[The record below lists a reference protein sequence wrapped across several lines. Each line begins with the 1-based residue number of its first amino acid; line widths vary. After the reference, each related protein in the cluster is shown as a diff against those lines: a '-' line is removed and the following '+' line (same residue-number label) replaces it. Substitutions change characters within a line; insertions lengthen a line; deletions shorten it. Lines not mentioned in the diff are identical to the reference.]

1 MLERVKSG
9 AIKPED
15 AVRKWEAAVGA
26 FDSGHDLEVSTEA
39 VTETARSLEVD
50 DQALRCES
58 VRYVRKLA
66 PALSTASFSVEVPRG
81 DEQPPPALAGWA
93 PFRVVECGTSGLEVC
108 GTSLRVKA
116 GETVF
121 AESTH
126 VDEDDASELWRA
138 DSVFLDVAVVRD
150 DRVHKGR
157 IRRIRRAWEGEQC
170 RFLVVPAA
178 RLRRHQIVGSFG
190 EKKARLERGLESL
203 RVPWSAGHTTIEV
216 PRQGIGSALL
226 EATQHLSVA
235 QFRQTWRFKI
245 KGEAARDDG
254 GVAREVWT
262 LATAQLFAANDYFR
276 YAATDKVTIQIKPE
290 SYDKDAFRGL
300 GRLAAKALL
309 DAQTIPA
316 FFNRPL
322 LKHILALP
330 VDFSDL
336 EYVDAALHHSCIAVL
351 HTDGAD
357 DLGLVFEHRDRD
369 AKSSTALVPNGSE
382 VNVTDDNKDEFVAR
396 LFKSA
401 MLDQISKPLAAFLT
415 GFYAVVPLDTLQ
427 GLDAGDLELL
437 ISGLDTIDCGDWKK
451 HTVLTGGLYK
461 SAPVVAYFWDYVQN
475 LGDARRAKL
484 LQFATGTTRLP
495 PGGFADLQGRDGETQ
510 RFTLHG
516 IPFTSELDLP
526 RAHTCFNKLD
536 LPKFPTK
543 EQLRVAF
550 DAILASEVTFFS
562 AA

>member
-9 AIKPED
+9 AINPDD
-15 AVRKWEAAVGA
+15 AVRKWGAAVGA
-26 FDSGHDLEVSTEA
+26 FDGGHDLKVSTEA
-39 VTETARSLEVD
+39 VVETARSLGEQVV
-50 DQALRCES
+50 RCES

-66 PALSTASFSVEVPRG
+66 PALSTASFSMEVVP
-81 DEQPPPALAGWA
+81 DEQPPDELSGWA
-93 PFRVVECGTSGLEVC
+93 PFRVVECGQSGLEVS

-116 GETVF
+116 GETVY
-121 AESTH
+121 AEATH
-126 VDEDDASELWRA
+126 VDEDDALELWRA
-138 DSVFLDVAVVRD
+138 DRIFLDVAVVRD
-150 DRVHKGR
+150 ATVHKGR
-157 IRRIRRAWEGEQC
+157 IRRVRRAWEGEQC

-178 RLRRHQIVGSFG
+178 CLRRHQVVGSFG
-190 EKKARLERGLESL
+190 EKKARFERGLESL
-203 RVPWSAGHTTIEV
+203 RVPWSTGHTTIEV
-216 PRQGIGSALL
+216 PREGIGSALL
-226 EATQHLSVA
+226 EATQRLSVA

-262 LATAQLFAANDYFR
+262 LASAQLFAANDYFR
-276 YAATDKVTIQIKPE
+276 YAATDKVTIQIKPD
-290 SYDKDAFRGL
+290 SYDKKALGGL

-309 DAQTIPA
+309 DGQTIA
-316 FFNRPL
+316 AYFNRPL

-330 VDFSDL
+330 VDFADL

-351 HTDGAD
+351 HTDGAA

-369 AKSSTALVPNGSE
+369 AKTATALVANGSD
-382 VNVTDDNKDEFVAR
+382 VSVTDHNKDEFVAR
-396 LFKSA
+396 LFKFA
-401 MLDQISKPLAAFLT
+401 MLDQIAKPLAAFLG
-415 GFYAVVPLDTLQ
+415 GFYSVVPLDTLQ

-437 ISGLDTIDCGDWKK
+437 ISGLATIDCTDWKK
-451 HTVLTGGLYK
+451 HTVLSGGLYK
-461 SAPVVAYFWDYVQN
+461 SAPVVAYFWDYVRN
-475 LGDARRAKL
+475 LDDARRAKL

-495 PGGFADLQGRDGETQ
+495 PGGFKDLQGRDGETQ

-516 IPFTSELDLP
+516 IPFTSDLDLP

-543 EQLRVAF
+543 DRLHLAF
-550 DAILASEVTFFS
+550 DGILASDVTFFS